1 MYLTKW
7 EEKALQG
14 EFGEP
19 LRMAMNVLVKVCKA
33 LKGEKLIEI
42 THAHVS
48 GISYFNIGDEGLEL
62 LQDLAKKKTRVLV
75 YTTANPSSIALIDEF
90 ASVYGVDVVVKQRKI
105 VELLIAIGIDNKSF
119 TCVPY
124 KLRVPGYGE
133 HLAWAES
140 SAVIYANSI
149 AGAKTNRE
157 GGITALM
164 AAIAGRTCFCG
175 MHIDENRCPT
185 ELIEVSFP
193 VNSIAL
199 ASALGLFIG
208 KVVRGIPYIKAVF
221 RLHGDI
227 RDIAIRSMLSSIA
240 STSSTALA
248 LVEGITPGYANIN
261 LKGLEKISVDID
273 DVKDFIGGRCSDAM
287 FLGCPHIDIKEAEE
301 LLADIV
307 GQLKGYGIKK
317 VYIAIPSLDLHKLSE
332 LNRVIDGIDIVY
344 LPGVCP
350 VVSNLKLAKVYSLST
365 IHGKAYHYLPKLAGA
380 SSCLLNIA

>member
-33 LKGEKLIEI
+33 LKGEKLIDI
-42 THAHVS
+42 AHAHIS

-62 LQDLAKKKTRVLV
+62 LQDLARKRARVLV
-75 YTTANPSSIALIDEF
+75 YTTANPSSIAIIDEF
-90 ASVYGVDVVVKQRKI
+90 ASVYGVDVVVKQRNI
-105 VELLIAIGIDNKSF
+105 VESLIAIGIDDKSF

-124 KLRVPGYGE
+124 KLRAPRYGE

-157 GGITALM
+157 GGITSLM

-175 MHIDENRCPT
+175 MHINENRRPT

-208 KVVRGIPYIKAVF
+208 KVIRGIPYIKAVF
-221 RLHGDI
+221 KLNGVI
-227 RDIAIRSMLSSIA
+227 RNIAIRSMLSSIA
-240 STSSTALA
+240 STSNTSLA
-248 LVEGITPGYANIN
+248 LIEGITPDYANAD
-261 LKGLEKISVDID
+261 LKGLEKISVGIN
-273 DVKDFIGGRCSDAM
+273 DVKDFIDGKCSDAM
-287 FLGCPHIDIKEAEE
+287 FLGCPHIDIEETEE

-307 GQLKGYGIKK
+307 GRLKGYGIKK
-317 VYIAIPSLDLHKLSE
+317 VYIAIPLLGLHKLSE

-350 VVSNLKLAKVYSLST
+350 VVSDLKLTKIYSIST
-365 IHGKAYHYLPKLAGA
+365 IHGKAYHYLPKLAGV